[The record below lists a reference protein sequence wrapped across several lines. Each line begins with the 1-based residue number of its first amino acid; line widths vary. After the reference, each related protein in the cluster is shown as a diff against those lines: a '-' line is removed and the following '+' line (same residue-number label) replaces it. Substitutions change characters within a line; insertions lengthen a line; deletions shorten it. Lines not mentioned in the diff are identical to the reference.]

1 MQVLDSLIDGPL
13 LLSNTREGDELIGMI
28 VRFLRTGAEPAP
40 RTDAQRM
47 ALAMVQPILEKSRA
61 RIEAGSEGGSKP
73 SSKLVSKTPSKP
85 VSKQPSKSTSK
96 TVSKTVSKTENE
108 SISKTL
114 SKEESKEES
123 KPSSK
128 RVSDIYSSSYIPL
141 PEEEDRGS
149 GGKEEEIPYSEIV
162 QHLNDTIGA
171 SYRASSAKTRRL
183 IHARWQEGF
192 RLDDFK
198 RVIDTMFTS
207 WGNDPKMCAYLRP
220 ETLFGTKFESYLN
233 RFKPTGKEASHAGRD
248 VYSYL

>member
-28 VRFLRTGAEPAP
+28 VRFLRTGSEPTP

-47 ALAMVQPILEKSRA
+47 ALAMGQPVLEKSRA

-73 SSKLVSKTPSKP
+73 ASKRVSKTP
-85 VSKQPSKSTSK
+85 SKQPSKSTSK
-96 TVSKTVSKTENE
+96 TVSKTANE
-108 SISKTL
+108 SISKSL
-114 SKEESKEES
+114 SKEES

-128 RVSDIYSSSYIPL
+128 RVSDIYSSSSIPL

-171 SYRASSAKTRRL
+171 NYKASSAKTRSL

-192 RLDDFK
+192 RLEDFK
-198 RVIDTMFTS
+198 QVIDTMFTV
-207 WGNDPKMCAYLRP
+207 WENDSKMCAYLRP

-233 RFKPTGKEASHAGRD
+233 RFKPAGKEASHAERD

>member
-28 VRFLRTGAEPAP
+28 VRFLRTGSEPTP

-47 ALAMVQPILEKSRA
+47 ALAMVQPVLEKSRA

-73 SSKLVSKTPSKP
+73 SSKRVSKTPSKP

-96 TVSKTVSKTENE
+96 TVSKTENE

-114 SKEESKEES
+114 SKEES

-128 RVSDIYSSSYIPL
+128 RVSDIYSSSSIPL

-171 SYRASSAKTRRL
+171 SYKASSAKTRSL

-192 RLDDFK
+192 RLEDFK
-198 RVIDTMFTS
+198 QVIDTMFTV
-207 WGNDPKMCAYLRP
+207 WENDPKMCAYLRP

-233 RFKPTGKEASHAGRD
+233 RFKPTGKEASHAERD